1 LWKVNTTCLEFSD
14 EDVGLAERQLLLGG
28 LRVRGVE
35 GGTDPLPVAGP
46 HIVLM
51 KTRFVGIHL

>member
-1 LWKVNTTCLEFSD
+1 MWKVNTTCLEFSD
-14 EDVGLAERQLLLGG
+14 EDVGLFERLLLLGG
-28 LRVRGVE
+28 LRGRRGE
-35 GGTDPLPVAGP
+35 GGADPLQVAGP